1 MCTTKRSKRRGGSK
15 LSTDPQSVAAR
26 ERRHRISAKFKILQ
40 GLVPGGSKM
49 DTVSMLDEAVNYV
62 KFLKKQIWFH
72 QSILITNI
80 ANTQLP
86 PPPSSLPALFGF
98 PTSSGLDITNYS
110 LPPLPSTV
118 YSGSFLPEDYYN
130 DGYIPSSYK

>member
-1 MCTTKRSKRRGGSK
+1 MCTMKRSKRRGGPK

-26 ERRHRISAKFKILQ
+26 ERRHRISAKFKILK

-62 KFLKKQIWFH
+62 KFLKTQIFLH
-72 QSILITNI
+72 QSIMISNPDTL
-80 ANTQLP
+80 LP
-86 PPPSSLPALFGF
+86 PPGPLSPPPLFGF
-98 PTSSGLDITNYS
+98 PTSSGVDISSYS

-118 YSGSFLPEDYYN
+118 CSWSFLAADDDHDYLFTPY
-130 DGYIPSSYK
+130 YQ